1 MRVKDKPSVD
11 IFLKMLGRV
20 ERAES
25 MVGDEKISIYLNV
38 SVDLRKYLRSMKML
52 DLFPDA
58 LKSVVG

>member
-11 IFLKMLGRV
+11 IILKMLGRV

-38 SVDLRKYLRSMKML
+38 SLDLRKYLRSLKML

-58 LKSVVG
+58 PKSVVG